1 MDDLI
6 DIKNLGNTLGGVVVH
21 AGLNFSVKKGETV
34 GIIGGSGAGKT
45 TLLRNILMLLP
56 PTTGSIRLFGVDV
69 LSCSDRTTSELRQR
83 FGVMFQQGALFSGLT
98 VLENILFP
106 LEQFASLPKALA
118 TELGLLKIKW
128 VGLPLSAAHKLP
140 GELSGGMLKRAAAA
154 RALALDPELLIL
166 DEPTTGLDPRSSADF
181 DRLLANL
188 RDMLG
193 LTLLLVS
200 HDVASLERLGGRVA
214 FLGDGKVL
222 ASGPLD
228 EVRNNPHPMI
238 KSYFTGE

>member
-1 MDDLI
+1 MTTLI
-6 DIKNLGNTLGGVVVH
+6 EIKDVSNTLGGVVVH
-21 AGLNFSVKKGETV
+21 QHLNFEVKKGEV
-34 GIIGGSGAGKT
+34 MAIIGGSGAGKT

-56 PTTGSIRLFGVDV
+56 PTGGSLRLFGVDV
-69 LSCSDRTTSELRQR
+69 LKCNDTVISALRQR

-106 LEQFASLPKALA
+106 LQQFAQLSQSLAI
-118 TELGLLKIKW
+118 ELSLLKIKL
-128 VGLPLSAAHKLP
+128 VGLPVSAAHKLP

-166 DEPTTGLDPRSSADF
+166 DEPTTGLDPKSSADF
-181 DRLLANL
+181 DRLLLSL

-193 LTLLLVS
+193 LTLVVVS

-222 ASGPLD
+222 AVGSLD

-238 KSYFTGE
+238 RSYFE